1 MPATARNRLIPGILI
16 VVVVFGAWQGWM
28 SYQNAGPGDGF
39 VSGNGRIEAT
49 EVNVATP
56 LGGRLQT
63 LLVKEG
69 DFVSAGQELGQM
81 ETAVLLARK
90 NQALAEEAGARA
102 NVASAKAQVAMSQ
115 SDLAALNASLIQAQ
129 TQYDNALVRYQRS
142 SKLAEK
148 GSISAQV
155 LDDDKASMRNA
166 EAAVNAAK
174 AQVAAGQASVAAAKA
189 QVVGTEFSVRAAQAA
204 IENID
209 TSLDDSILRAPR
221 DGRVQFVVAQPG
233 EVLSAG
239 GIVVNMVDLTD
250 VYMTF
255 FLPETV
261 AGRIALGQDV
271 HLVLDAAPQAVIPA
285 RVSFVASTAQFT
297 PKTVET
303 ASERQKLM
311 FRVRARI
318 SQDLLKKYVTQVKT
332 GLPGVAWLKVDDQ
345 LAWPQD
351 LTVNIAVE

>member
-1 MPATARNRLIPGILI
+1 MPATGKNRLIPWIILA
-16 VVVVFGAWQGWM
+16 VVLLGAWQGWK

-49 EVNVATP
+49 EVDVATR
-56 LGGRLQT
+56 LGGRLET

-69 DFVSAGQELGQM
+69 DFVTAGQELAEM
-81 ETAVLLARK
+81 ETSALIAQK
-90 NQALAEEAGARA
+90 NQALAEEAGAKA

-142 SKLAEK
+142 SKLAAK

-155 LDDDKASMRNA
+155 LDDDKATMRNA
-166 EAAVNAAK
+166 EASVNAAK
-174 AQVAAGQASVAAAKA
+174 AQVAAGQASVEAAKA
-189 QVVGTEFSVRAAQAA
+189 QVVGAEFSVRAAQAA

-285 RVSFVASTAQFT
+285 KVSFVASTAQFT

-345 LAWPQD
+345 IAWPQD